1 MINDISLYQFK
12 NYAEEVTIPFSALNI
27 IYGSNGKGKSTM
39 LQALMLLSQTLRA
52 EDKLQHL
59 RINGEFV
66 SLDRFEDILCSYA
79 ETSEEE
85 IHISLHSGSDY
96 IETIF
101 TKGQLPQRANLKALR
116 VNGMDYVT
124 ENASDKTEENGCVD
138 EADEIGY
145 SIHSISDVA
154 GLQQIKS
161 MYYVSADRRGPIN
174 GIKRDDNVNPD
185 CVGVNGE
192 FSIQVLYHH
201 PELLSQLEDAL
212 STIFKG
218 ASIRL
223 PSDSNDDDL
232 KLLLDSSDSS
242 KGYKPTNVGFGYSHV
257 LPIIIQVLLAKP
269 NSIVI
274 LENPEA
280 HLHPR
285 GQAEIGK
292 LIAETVARGVQVFVE
307 THSDHVINGIRV
319 AVKKCIVK
327 PEDVNIAF
335 FERSPHNVVADDGA
349 TRDEIYSEVRNIKV
363 GADGSLSEYP
373 TDFMDEWSIQQLRL
387 FSGRKV

>member
-185 CVGVNGE
+185 YVGVNGE

-280 HLHPR
+280 HLHPGAQSR
-285 GQAEIGK
+285 IVDF
-292 LIAETVARGVQVFVE
+292 LIHQMKEKSLQIFIE
-307 THSDHVINGIRV
+307 SHSDHIINGARL
-319 AVKKCIVK
+319 AVKNQTITPNEVSILF
-327 PEDVNIAF
+327 V
-335 FERSPHNVVADDGA
+335 S
-349 TRDEIYSEVRNIKV
+349 RDETDVRGIPSVHQVEILPN
-363 GADGSLSEYP
+363 GALCDYYD
-373 TDFMDEWSIQQLRL
+373 DFMDEWTKQ
-387 FSGRKV
+387 SGALL

>member
-232 KLLLDSSDSS
+232 KLLLDSNDSS

-280 HLHPR
+280 HLHPGAQSR
-285 GQAEIGK
+285 IVDF
-292 LIAETVARGVQVFVE
+292 LIHQMKEKSLQIFIE
-307 THSDHVINGIRV
+307 SHSDHIINGARL
-319 AVKKCIVK
+319 AVKNQTITPNEVSILF
-327 PEDVNIAF
+327 V
-335 FERSPHNVVADDGA
+335 S
-349 TRDEIYSEVRNIKV
+349 RDETDVRGIPSVHQVEILPN
-363 GADGSLSEYP
+363 GALCDYYD
-373 TDFMDEWSIQQLRL
+373 DFMDEWTKQ
-387 FSGRKV
+387 SGALL

>member
-280 HLHPR
+280 HLHPGAQSR
-285 GQAEIGK
+285 IVDF
-292 LIAETVARGVQVFVE
+292 LIHQMKEKSLQIFIE
-307 THSDHVINGIRV
+307 SHSDHIINGARL
-319 AVKKCIVK
+319 AVKNQTITPNEVSILF
-327 PEDVNIAF
+327 V
-335 FERSPHNVVADDGA
+335 S
-349 TRDEIYSEVRNIKV
+349 RDETDVRGIPSVHQVEILPN
-363 GADGSLSEYP
+363 GALCEYYD
-373 TDFMDEWSIQQLRL
+373 DFMDEWTKQ
-387 FSGRKV
+387 SGALL

>member
-124 ENASDKTEENGCVD
+124 ENASDKTDENGCVD

-280 HLHPR
+280 HLHPGAQSR
-285 GQAEIGK
+285 IVDF
-292 LIAETVARGVQVFVE
+292 LIHQMKEKSLQIFIE
-307 THSDHVINGIRV
+307 SHSDHIINGARL
-319 AVKKCIVK
+319 AVKNQTITPNEVSILF
-327 PEDVNIAF
+327 V
-335 FERSPHNVVADDGA
+335 S
-349 TRDEIYSEVRNIKV
+349 RDETDVRGIPSVHQVEILPN
-363 GADGSLSEYP
+363 GALCDYYD
-373 TDFMDEWSIQQLRL
+373 DFMDEWTKQ
-387 FSGRKV
+387 SGALL

>member
-280 HLHPR
+280 HLHPGAQSR
-285 GQAEIGK
+285 IVDF
-292 LIAETVARGVQVFVE
+292 LIHQMKEKSLQIFIE
-307 THSDHVINGIRV
+307 SHSDHIINGARL
-319 AVKKCIVK
+319 AVKNQTITPNEVSILF
-327 PEDVNIAF
+327 V
-335 FERSPHNVVADDGA
+335 S
-349 TRDEIYSEVRNIKV
+349 RDETDVRGIPSVHQVEILPN
-363 GADGSLSEYP
+363 GALCDYYD
-373 TDFMDEWSIQQLRL
+373 DFMDEWTKQ
-387 FSGRKV
+387 SGALL

>member
-138 EADEIGY
+138 EAVEIGY

-280 HLHPR
+280 HLHPGAQSR
-285 GQAEIGK
+285 IVDF
-292 LIAETVARGVQVFVE
+292 LIHQMKEKSLQIFIE
-307 THSDHVINGIRV
+307 SHSDHIINGARL
-319 AVKKCIVK
+319 AVKNQTITPNEVSILF
-327 PEDVNIAF
+327 V
-335 FERSPHNVVADDGA
+335 S
-349 TRDEIYSEVRNIKV
+349 RDETDVRGIPSVHQVEILPN
-363 GADGSLSEYP
+363 GALCDYYD
-373 TDFMDEWSIQQLRL
+373 DFMDEWTKQ
-387 FSGRKV
+387 SGALL

>member
-1 MINDISLYQFK
+1 
-12 NYAEEVTIPFSALNI
+12 
-27 IYGSNGKGKSTM
+27 
-39 LQALMLLSQTLRA
+39 
-52 EDKLQHL
+52 
-59 RINGEFV
+59 
-66 SLDRFEDILCSYA
+66 
-79 ETSEEE
+79 
-85 IHISLHSGSDY
+85 
-96 IETIF
+96 
-101 TKGQLPQRANLKALR
+101 
-116 VNGMDYVT
+116 
-124 ENASDKTEENGCVD
+124 
-138 EADEIGY
+138 
-145 SIHSISDVA
+145 
-154 GLQQIKS
+154 

-280 HLHPR
+280 HLHPGAQSR
-285 GQAEIGK
+285 IVDF
-292 LIAETVARGVQVFVE
+292 LIHQMKEKSLQIFIE
-307 THSDHVINGIRV
+307 SHSDHIINGARL
-319 AVKKCIVK
+319 AVKNQTITPNEVSILF
-327 PEDVNIAF
+327 V
-335 FERSPHNVVADDGA
+335 S
-349 TRDEIYSEVRNIKV
+349 RDETDVRGIPSVHQVEILPN
-363 GADGSLSEYP
+363 GALCDYYD
-373 TDFMDEWSIQQLRL
+373 DFMDEWTKQ
-387 FSGRKV
+387 SGALL